1 MIGDKKSNVHAY
13 FDLIVVSFYGMC
25 KIYIWYIRIELLLLI
40 GDKKSNVHAYFDDD
54 DTMTATI
61 TSGGEEIVVEV
72 MINGVLVLAN

>member
-1 MIGDKKSNVHAY
+1 M
-13 FDLIVVSFYGMC
+13 
-25 KIYIWYIRIELLLLI
+25 LLLI

-72 MINGVLVLAN
+72 IINKVPVLAKYNPLLFRYYMHF